1 MPSHIFGIRYE
12 VQGDVDPL
20 FSAVPVELT
29 DGAAADSVA
38 DPFVVMAGG
47 LGFLTT
53 WESTTGGD
61 TSIHM
66 AFGSTATN
74 TVFDPAAGFP
84 AGGLA
89 SEQVGVAGD
98 DPDVAEDTV
107 VGSNVAGTISVDPTA
122 QGYEIVDVNNDTLE
136 FGFHVAYVQKASA
149 ADAVGDIKLARY
161 DIPVYDV
168 DPLTGAIVTRCQRQ
182 SDPVGRLR
190 CRRGDATD
198 LDWQRRC
205 ARHGR

>member
-1 MPSHIFGIRYE
+1 
-12 VQGDVDPL
+12 
-20 FSAVPVELT
+20 
-29 DGAAADSVA
+29 
-38 DPFVVMAGG
+38 MAGG

-53 WESTTGGD
+53 WESTTGGGN

-84 AGGLA
+84 PEASPASRLA
-89 SEQVGVAGD
+89 LRATMRRSPRTPSSA
-98 DPDVAEDTV
+98 P
-107 VGSNVAGTISVDPTA
+107 NVAGTISVDPTA

-149 ADAVGDIKLARY
+149 ADAAGDIKLARY
-161 DIPVYDV
+161 DIPVYDGRS
-168 DPLTGAIVTRCQRQ
+168 LTGAIVTDANGNPTRR
-182 SDPVGRLR
+182 STSVPARRRNRSRL
-190 CRRGDATD
+190 GNDG
-198 LDWQRRC
+198 